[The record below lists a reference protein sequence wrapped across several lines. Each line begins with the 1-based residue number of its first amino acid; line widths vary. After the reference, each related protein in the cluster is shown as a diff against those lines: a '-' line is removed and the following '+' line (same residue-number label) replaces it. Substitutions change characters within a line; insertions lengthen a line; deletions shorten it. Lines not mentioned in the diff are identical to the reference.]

1 MLGVWRGDGELRRQ
15 RSLIFHVL
23 CFDGGLEC
31 KCIVSMSGRQREF
44 LLSMFNYFIK
54 GAKAEPAIQV
64 CSLHSLEFALLDN
77 ESGVVWFRIEAPE

>member
-1 MLGVWRGDGELRRQ
+1 MASCVTDELD
-15 RSLIFHVL
+15 LYEH

-31 KCIVSMSGRQREF
+31 KCCEHEWPPER
-44 LLSMFNYFIK
+44 LLAVHVQLFIK

-64 CSLHSLEFALLDN
+64 CSLHILEFALLDN